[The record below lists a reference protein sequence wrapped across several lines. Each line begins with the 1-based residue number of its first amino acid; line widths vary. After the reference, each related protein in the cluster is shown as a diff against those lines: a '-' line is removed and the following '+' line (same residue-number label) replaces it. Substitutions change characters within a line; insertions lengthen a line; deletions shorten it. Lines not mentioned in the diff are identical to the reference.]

1 MALIFPE
8 LHEPLQVWRYGTPT
22 SGWGDPTFVLV
33 GTVMAL
39 IEPVSGKE
47 EFLNKQDYQGVSEIA
62 SMDIIY
68 DGVVQPDD
76 YLVDTRGTQY
86 VNKGVPETWRH
97 IIPHVYLKL
106 ERSQEPVTFPVVPS
120 T

>member
-8 LHEPLQVWRYGTPT
+8 LRALSGDTDT
-22 SGWGDPTFVLV
+22 SGWGDPFVLV

-62 SMDIIY
+62 SGYNIRCCT
-68 DGVVQPDD
+68 
-76 YLVDTRGTQY
+76 TRLLS
-86 VNKGVPETWRH
+86 R
-97 IIPHVYLKL
+97 
-106 ERSQEPVTFPVVPS
+106 
-120 T
+120 